1 MILAL
6 LSLVTGLI
14 LDTVVTNAKKEYGMV
29 GVNDTAISNSATPF
43 GGVKHSGFGR
53 ENGTYGVEEY
63 VVAKFVTIRT
73 AK

>member
-1 MILAL
+1 IH
-6 LSLVTGLI
+6 
-14 LDTVVTNAKKEYGMV
+14 TVENVSSKLQYGMV
-29 GVNDTAISNSATPF
+29 GVNDTSISNSATPF

-63 VVAKFVTIRT
+63 VNVKFVNIRT

>member
-1 MILAL
+1 
-6 LSLVTGLI
+6 
-14 LDTVVTNAKKEYGMV
+14 MV

>member
-1 MILAL
+1 
-6 LSLVTGLI
+6 
-14 LDTVVTNAKKEYGMV
+14 MV
-29 GVNDTAISNSATPF
+29 GVNDTNISNSATPF

-63 VVAKFVTIRT
+63 VEVKFVNIRT